1 VNTRIATL
9 IIGALDMI
17 AWLAVAAVTFF
28 SQSDPATKGLD
39 MVAGM
44 LVTAVFLL
52 TGFPALLLAWRD
64 TKPRLAIA
72 LALAFPAVFFFLF
85 VGTVIAFV

>member
-1 VNTRIATL
+1 MRIATL

-17 AWLAVAAVTFF
+17 AWLAVVAVTFF

-39 MVAGM
+39 IVAGL

-64 TKPRLAIA
+64 AKPRLAIA
-72 LALAFPAVFFFLF
+72 LALAFPAVFVILF
-85 VGTVIAFV
+85 AGAMIAFV